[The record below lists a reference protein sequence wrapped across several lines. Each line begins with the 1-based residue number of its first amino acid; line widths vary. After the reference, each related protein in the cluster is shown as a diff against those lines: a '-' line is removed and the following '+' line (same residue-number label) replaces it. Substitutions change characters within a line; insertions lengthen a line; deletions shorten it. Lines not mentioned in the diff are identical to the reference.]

1 MKLTRDEILLI
12 AAIITALLV
21 GATVK
26 HYRDSQRLR
35 PQPAALPGGNPASV
49 AED

>member
-21 GATVK
+21 GAAVK
-26 HYRDSQRLR
+26 HYRDSQRLH
-35 PQPAALPGGNPASV
+35 PQPAALPAGNPASV

>member
-1 MKLTRDEILLI
+1 MRLTRDEILLI
-12 AAIITALLV
+12 VAIIIALLV

-26 HYRDSQRLR
+26 HYRDAQRMH
-35 PQPAALPGGNPASV
+35 PQPAAPPAGNSASV